1 MLLFRVVSTPGVGKI
16 VALSVLFSAVPSR
29 GGQHPHPL
37 GVTHQRTT
45 FRIIRASPQSSSSHR
60 QSGQRTLLCLQ
71 ECLYYR

>member
-37 GVTHQRTT
+37 GVTPVTPP
-45 FRIIRASPQSSSSHR
+45 FASSERPRNPHLHIVNR
-60 QSGQRTLLCLQ
+60 VNEPC
-71 ECLYYR
+71 